1 MIKLRRRDTDGL
13 VAGDRVD
20 ADPGL
25 DGVDAFLDT
34 MRTEFGAT
42 PPPEPRPTLA
52 STLDGR
58 RPLRP
63 ASGPRVHTTFPER
76 RPRRRG
82 LRPVAAFATA
92 GIMLFGGLATAG
104 ALPGPVQRT
113 TADITAHV
121 GIDLPGRA
129 EAHPETQVQVD
140 PDRDTTPRVT
150 VKPGTTTPTAPVTT
164 PVPGAPAPAP
174 TTVPVPSAPTV
185 PTVPSVPL
193 PAPTPTTV
201 PNLLGKVLTPL
212 APTGP
217 TGPEGPTAPHP
228 VRDLLGHLIP

>member
-13 VAGDRVD
+13 VAGHRVD
-20 ADPGL
+20 SDPGL
-25 DGVDAFLDT
+25 DDVDSFLDA

-52 STLDGR
+52 ATLDGR

-76 RPRRRG
+76 RPRRRT

-92 GIMLFGGLATAG
+92 GVVLFGGLATAG
-104 ALPGPVQRT
+104 ALPGPVQRA
-113 TADITAHV
+113 TADVTAHV
-121 GIDLPGRA
+121 GIHLPGHTDARD
-129 EAHPETQVQVD
+129 EARVHAD
-140 PDRDTTPRVT
+140 PDHGTTPRVT
-150 VKPGTTTPTAPVTT
+150 VKPGTTTPTTPSTTTAPT
-164 PVPGAPAPAP
+164 APAPAP
-174 TTVPVPSAPTV
+174 TVPVPSAPTV
-185 PTVPSVPL
+185 PTVPSLPL

-201 PNLLGKVLTPL
+201 PNLLGKVLAPL
-212 APTGP
+212 EPTGP

-228 VRDLLGHLIP
+228 VRDLLDHLVP

>member
-1 MIKLRRRDTDGL
+1 MIKLRRRDTDDL
-13 VAGDRVD
+13 VAGQRTDEN
-20 ADPGL
+20 PGL
-25 DGVDAFLDT
+25 DDVDAFLDA
-34 MRTEFGAT
+34 MRTAFGAT

-52 STLDGR
+52 ATLDGR

-76 RPRRRG
+76 HPRRQG

-92 GIMLFGGLATAG
+92 GIVLFGGLATAG
-104 ALPGPVQRT
+104 ALPGPVQRA

-121 GIDLPGRA
+121 GIHLPGDTDAPA
-129 EAHPETQVQVD
+129 EARVEVD
-140 PDRDTTPRVT
+140 RGRTEPPGPIVPRPGTTTTP
-150 VKPGTTTPTAPVTT
+150 TTPTAP
-164 PVPGAPAPAP
+164 GASAAAP
-174 TTVPVPSAPTV
+174 TTVPAPSAPTV
-185 PTVPSVPL
+185 PTVPSLPL

-201 PNLLGKVLTPL
+201 PNLLGKVLPPPP

-228 VRDLLGHLIP
+228 VRDLLDELIP